1 MQLLCISKLY
11 DIYIDILHIY
21 LYSYIYIYIFFVQD
35 ASEKNE
41 SF

>member
-21 LYSYIYIYIFFVQD
+21 LYSYIYIYFVQD

-41 SF
+41 SY